1 LTIIINIFVFSDN
14 ILSTAEGG
22 LKIASGVLIFFI
34 EGQQFFV
41 EYLYDFFDVLG
52 SGISAEDM
60 ESTGRVLEMMAEN
73 IHRALRKDLEV

>member
-1 LTIIINIFVFSDN
+1 MTIIINIFVFSDN

-41 EYLYDFFDVLG
+41 EYLYDFFDVPG

-60 ESTGRVLEMMAEN
+60 ENTGRVLEMMAEN

>member
-1 LTIIINIFVFSDN
+1 MTIIINIFVFSDN